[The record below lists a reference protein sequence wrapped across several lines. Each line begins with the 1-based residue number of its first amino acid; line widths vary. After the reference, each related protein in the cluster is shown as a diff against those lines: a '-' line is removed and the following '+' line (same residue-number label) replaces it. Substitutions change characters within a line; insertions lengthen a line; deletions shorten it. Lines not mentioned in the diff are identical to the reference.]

1 MASFCSGYFLFGG
14 WFHWFNFNKFL
25 DTDPSS
31 DVIKASQKIQI
42 LYFTPEL
49 TQHKGVFFKLTSA
62 IILLSVYEGLTH
74 ESDSGGPRNPIHS
87 STSWS
92 KYLNSWVGM
101 HCLYLRY
108 LLRCASPECGKLYSA
123 ICLWF
128 YIIFLCT
135 DVKQSII
142 FYTKYRWH

>member
-1 MASFCSGYFLFGG
+1 MASFNVLSGYFLFGG
-14 WFHWFNFNKFL
+14 GFHWFSFNKFL

-31 DVIKASQKIQI
+31 DVIKTSQKIQI

-87 STSWS
+87 STS
-92 KYLNSWVGM
+92 
-101 HCLYLRY
+101 
-108 LLRCASPECGKLYSA
+108 
-123 ICLWF
+123 
-128 YIIFLCT
+128 
-135 DVKQSII
+135 
-142 FYTKYRWH
+142 